1 MGIALIT
8 CLDLVGLHGD
18 DQPLAAGQRELESL
32 IADGSAVI
40 QPFLASVLTVGERS
54 LVFIAGRFSHA
65 VCKRPAVG
73 EFRVQAAWGGNTQV
87 VEADHDDLRVAD
99 AALGAIGEAVFYARV
114 DLLRDGEGSS
124 WLLEL
129 ELLDPRLYLSFSRS
143 AQLALADAIEGCERR
158 PPPARWPRA

>member
-1 MGIALIT
+1 MRIALIT

-73 EFRVQAAWGGNTQV
+73 QFRVQAAWGGNT
-87 VEADHDDLRVAD
+87 HDDLRVAD
-99 AALGAIGEAVFYARV
+99 AALGAIGEAVLYARV
-114 DLLRDGEGSS
+114 DLLRDGEGSPR
-124 WLLEL
+124 LLEL

-143 AQLALADAIEGCERR
+143 AQLVLADAIEGCERR